1 MRRWWGSDDAPLV
14 VCDIDLRVG
23 GSWRYVTR
31 DGGGTELGWHGTY
44 RGIDEPQRIVT
55 TEVFEGYQDGE
66 ALDILTLHEEDGV
79 TEMRV
84 VVLHSSREN
93 RDGHIASGMEAG
105 MQVVM
110 DRLEDLVR
118 ESAQP
123 DTNNAVRDA
132 ALQDTELR
140 DAEMQATETQDASGR
155 EASR

>member
-1 MRRWWGSDDAPLV
+1 
-14 VCDIDLRVG
+14 
-23 GSWRYVTR
+23 
-31 DGGGTELGWHGTY
+31 
-44 RGIDEPQRIVT
+44 
-55 TEVFEGYQDGE
+55 
-66 ALDILTLHEEDGV
+66 V

>member
-1 MRRWWGSDDAPLV
+1 MSFVWTSASSGT
-14 VCDIDLRVG
+14 
-23 GSWRYVTR
+23 VTR
-31 DGGGTELGWHGTY
+31 GPYWPLLRSTSSNGWM
-44 RGIDEPQRIVT
+44 PV
-55 TEVFEGYQDGE
+55 
-66 ALDILTLHEEDGV
+66 
-79 TEMRV
+79 
-84 VVLHSSREN
+84 N
-93 RDGHIASGMEAG
+93 IASGMEAG